1 MLACVCLVGRSR
13 DGDYASADVDVYGS
27 EMSLR
32 PVTNG
37 RTRTCTK
44 ARLSHWKGFFF
55 HKEWHGEAACIYL
68 CYDGINALRWI
79 KEKDVYG

>member
-37 RTRTCTK
+37 RTRTSTHEQVGST
-44 ARLSHWKGFFF
+44 ARK
-55 HKEWHGEAACIYL
+55 HG
-68 CYDGINALRWI
+68 
-79 KEKDVYG
+79 